1 MSFARELD
9 EASSEW
15 VAEGLITAEVRQ
27 RLLERHP
34 VVPGRSRVVAILA
47 GIGGLTLAA
56 GILLLVAAN
65 WEAIPRYGKLGGA
78 ATVMTAAFALGYW
91 VRFGRGLRRTGEAI
105 ILVGSG
111 AFLGNLALVSQQ
123 YHIMA
128 NPTLLLFV
136 FFASMIPLLYLL
148 RSRTYALFTPLA
160 GLAWTSALL
169 ANEDS
174 RLHADEFA
182 EVMIFLTGIG
192 AGIVAIG
199 TAHRFSRLASLAA
212 PIEVAGGALLL
223 GAVFALGFYRYE
235 TPDADAGRWGLATFV
250 GPAALSIPAL
260 TALGV
265 LRIRKPEV
273 QIAVIG
279 AAAILAATLAWCLLV
294 GLNPRSSH
302 DDFPGRSS
310 GEEAFALYTGGFW
323 IAFIALTAALAWL
336 AFVTRRDWWLNV
348 SLVAI
353 GAFLIARYFDMFAE
367 TENRGLVFVGGGL
380 LLLILAGVLERSRRM
395 IASARGGEQ

>member
-1 MSFARELD
+1 MSFAREL
-9 EASSEW
+9 EESSSEW

-34 VVPGRSRVVAILA
+34 VVAGRSRVVAILA

-56 GILLLVAAN
+56 GLLLLVAAN
-65 WEAIPRYGKLGGA
+65 WEGIPRSGKLGA
-78 ATVMTAAFALGYW
+78 AAAVMTAAFALGYW
-91 VRFGRGLRRTGEAI
+91 VRYGRGLRRTGEAI
-105 ILVGSG
+105 ILAGSG

-123 YHIMA
+123 YNIMA
-128 NPTLLLFV
+128 DPSLLLFV

-148 RSRTYALFTPLA
+148 RSRTYAFFTPLA

-174 RLHADEFA
+174 RFHANEFA

-199 TAHRFSRLASLAA
+199 AAHRFSRLQSLAS
-212 PIEVAGGALLL
+212 PIEFVGGSVLFS
-223 GAVFALGFYRYE
+223 AVFALGFYRYV
-235 TPDADAGRWGLATFV
+235 TLDSDASGWGLAAFL
-250 GPAALSIPAL
+250 GPAAVSIPAL
-260 TALGV
+260 TALGMF
-265 LRIRKPEV
+265 RITAPGVRV
-273 QIAVIG
+273 AVIG

-294 GLNPRSSH
+294 GLNPRGSR
-302 DDFPGRSS
+302 DALPGQST

-323 IAFIALTAALAWL
+323 VAYIALTAALAWL

-380 LLLILAGVLERSRRM
+380 LLLILAGVLERSRPM
-395 IASARGGEQ
+395 IVSARGDEQ